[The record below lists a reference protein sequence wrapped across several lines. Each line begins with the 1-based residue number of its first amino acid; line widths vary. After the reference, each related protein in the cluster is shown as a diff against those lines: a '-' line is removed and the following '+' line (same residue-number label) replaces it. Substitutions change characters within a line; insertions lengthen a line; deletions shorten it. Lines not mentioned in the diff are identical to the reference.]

1 MSCCKLFHPWW
12 CLLPSPPGHRKAL
25 CPVPGG
31 VVREDARQRQ
41 RHRRQPR
48 PGNASRRDHVLV
60 AVCGH
65 LLHRRRGVLLLGG
78 LCGRPERE
86 VSDARE
92 RPPSSFV
99 CFCRSSAQPFLSAS
113 NRVRG
118 MLVINVLAV
127 VAGLLMGLCR
137 IWKPHIMVIS
147 GRFIMGFYCGT
158 SHAVVVTWEVRT
170 FL

>member
-1 MSCCKLFHPWW
+1 MICCKVFDTSW
-12 CLLPSPPGHRKAL
+12 CLLSSPPGYRKAL

-31 VVREDARQRQ
+31 VVREDARQQQ

-48 PGNASRRDHVLV
+48 PGIASRCDRVLV
-60 AVCGH
+60 AVRGD
-65 LLHRRRGVLLLGG
+65 LLHRWRAVLLLGG
-78 LCGRPERE
+78 ICGRPERK
-86 VSDARE
+86 VSDATE
-92 RPPSSFV
+92 RT
-99 CFCRSSAQPFLSAS
+99 RSPLWSVFAFALPPFLSAS

-137 IWKPHIMVIS
+137 SWKPHIMVIA

-158 SHAVVVTWEVRT
+158 GVAVIVT
-170 FL
+170 

>member
-1 MSCCKLFHPWW
+1 MICCKMFHPWW
-12 CLLPSPPGHRKAL
+12 CLLPSPPGYRKAL

-31 VVREDARQRQ
+31 VVREDARQQQ
-41 RHRRQPR
+41 RHRRRPR
-48 PGNASRRDHVLV
+48 PGNAFRRDHVLV
-60 AVCGH
+60 AVCGD
-65 LLHRRRGVLLLGG
+65 LLHRWHAVLLPGG
-78 LCGRPERE
+78 ICGRPERK
-86 VSDARE
+86 VSDATE
-92 RPPSSFV
+92 HTGSHPPSVF
-99 CFCRSSAQPFLSAS
+99 AAALPPFLSTS

-137 IWKPHIMVIS
+137 SWKPHIMVIS

-158 SHAVVVTWEVRT
+158 NDAIIVTWEVRT